1 MRKLNRA
8 VIWTQE
14 MGIFRVRMV
23 GIVSVVGVVE
33 LMIASGG
40 WWAGLEKKG
49 LATCQGNIE
58 QLTGG
63 TIINS

>member
-1 MRKLNRA
+1 
-8 VIWTQE
+8 
-14 MGIFRVRMV
+14 MGVFRVRMV
-23 GIVSVVGVVE
+23 GIVRVVGAVE
-33 LMIASGG
+33 LMIASGR

>member
-1 MRKLNRA
+1 
-8 VIWTQE
+8 
-14 MGIFRVRMV
+14 MGVFRVRMV
-23 GIVSVVGVVE
+23 GTVSVVGAVE

-49 LATCQGNIE
+49 SVTCQGSIE
-58 QLTGG
+58 RHTGG